1 MSKILF
7 PVDGSEHAHR
17 AVTQWLASNPK
28 GAGHEVH
35 LLSVQLPVDGNVR
48 TFVNADELNAYHR
61 EEGLAALADA
71 RQALDQA
78 GVPFQQHVLVG
89 HPADVIC
96 RFAAESGMDEV
107 VMGTHGRTGLLQA
120 LMGSVAREVSQ
131 RCTAKVSLVK
141 APA

>member
-17 AVTQWLASNPK
+17 AIAQWLANHPQ
-28 GAGHEVH
+28 GGGHDVH

-48 TFVNADELNAYHR
+48 TFVNVDELNAYHR
-61 EEGLAALADA
+61 EEGLTALAAA
-71 RQALDQA
+71 RQVLEAA
-78 GVPFQQHVLVG
+78 GAAYQQHVLVG

-96 RFAAESGMDEV
+96 RFAAETGIDEV

-120 LMGSVAREVSQ
+120 LMGSVARDVSEK
-131 RCTAKVSLVK
+131 CAAKVTLVE
-141 APA
+141 

>member
-1 MSKILF
+1 
-7 PVDGSEHAHR
+7 
-17 AVTQWLASNPK
+17 
-28 GAGHEVH
+28 
-35 LLSVQLPVDGNVR
+35 
-48 TFVNADELNAYHR
+48 
-61 EEGLAALADA
+61 LAALADA

-96 RFAAESGMDEV
+96 RFAAETGMDEV

-131 RCTAKVSLVK
+131 RCAAKVSLVK